1 MQRKLL
7 LNKQSENLFAA
18 TRQKANTFID
28 IQTIKARAHT
38 NTVYG
43 TTPIEDQIKS
53 SQP

>member
-7 LNKQSENLFAA
+7 HNQQSENLFAVI
-18 TRQKANTFID
+18 RQKANTFID

-43 TTPIEDQIKS
+43 TTPIEDQIQS